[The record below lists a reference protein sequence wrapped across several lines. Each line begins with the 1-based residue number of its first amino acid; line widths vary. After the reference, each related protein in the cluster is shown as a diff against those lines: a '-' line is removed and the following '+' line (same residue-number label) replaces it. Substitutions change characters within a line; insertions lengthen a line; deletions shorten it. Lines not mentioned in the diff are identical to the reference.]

1 MNLVPSW
8 LFLFSLSLQSLA
20 LGAVLTL
27 AMWHSSY
34 LYLSLLDCARALN
47 VSHLGAPGPS
57 PQLATQQT
65 VSSTTGHPSPPPELG
80 FVEQFKHKHE

>member
-1 MNLVPSW
+1 MKLVPSW

-20 LGAVLTL
+20 LGAVLT
-27 AMWHSSY
+27 ATWHSSY
-34 LYLSLLDCARALN
+34 LYLSLLDCAQALSF
-47 VSHLGAPGPS
+47 SHLGAPGPS